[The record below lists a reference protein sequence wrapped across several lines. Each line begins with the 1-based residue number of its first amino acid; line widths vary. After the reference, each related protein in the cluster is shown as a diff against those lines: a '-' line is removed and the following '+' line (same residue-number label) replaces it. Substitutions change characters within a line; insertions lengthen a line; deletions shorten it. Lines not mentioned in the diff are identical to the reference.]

1 MRNTIRIPKN
11 HTWLAGSLVCENL
24 IVNGE
29 LTITGELT
37 ARRVTGRGAI
47 DAGTITAETV
57 RCENVRADA
66 LNARRLCSKNVT
78 AGVMRLG
85 NEFKSAYAENAAE
98 SAGSFEYAPEYERRR
113 TDGEA
118 ESEYAQNAES
128 VTEFF
133 DIDTEELNGSGG
145 EPDTADCGETAEAHY
160 DANEYNK
167 VVETRDKT
175 DADVGKSGTDSE
187 TSVIN
192 YDRLLDDPAFLRLR
206 ALYAMEREY
215 GGTWRLEP
223 NLVPTDTP
231 YTEYISPAATAA

>member
-11 HTWLAGSLVCENL
+11 HTWITGSLVCENL

-29 LTITGELT
+29 LTVTGELT
-37 ARRVTGRGAI
+37 AKRVTGRGTV
-47 DAGTITAETV
+47 DAGTITAEIV
-57 RCENVRADA
+57 RCENVRADT
-66 LNARRLCSKNVT
+66 LNARHLCSKNVT

-85 NEFKSAYAENAAE
+85 NDFKSAYAE

-118 ESEYAQNAES
+118 ESSESGALESEYAQNAES
-128 VTEFF
+128 GAEFF
-133 DIDTEELNGSGG
+133 DIDTDELNGSGG
-145 EPDTADCGETAEAHY
+145 EPDTADCGETAEARN

-167 VVETRDKT
+167 VAETR
-175 DADVGKSGTDSE
+175 SEPCSDSE

-215 GGTWRLEP
+215 GGTWHLEP
-223 NLVPTDTP
+223 NPAPTTDAP
-231 YTEYISPAATAA
+231 YTEYIFPAATAA

>member
-24 IVNGE
+24 VVNGE
-29 LTITGELT
+29 LTITGELI
-37 ARRVTGRGAI
+37 ARRVTGRGTV
-47 DAGTITAETV
+47 DAGTVTAEIV

-85 NEFKSAYAENAAE
+85 NEFKAAYAENAAE
-98 SAGSFEYAPEYERRR
+98 SAGSFEYAPEYERLQ

-118 ESEYAQNAES
+118 ESAES
-128 VTEFF
+128 GAEFF
-133 DIDTEELNGSGG
+133 DVDTDELNASGG
-145 EPDTADCGETAEAHY
+145 EPDKESPEP
-160 DANEYNK
+160 
-167 VVETRDKT
+167 
-175 DADVGKSGTDSE
+175 DADNE
-187 TSVIN
+187 ARVIN

-223 NLVPTDTP
+223 NPEPDTP
-231 YTEYISPAATAA
+231 YAEDIFSAATAA

>member
-29 LTITGELT
+29 LTITGELM
-37 ARRVTGRGAI
+37 ARRVTGRGTV

-85 NEFKSAYAENAAE
+85 NDFKAVYVKSAE
-98 SAGSFEYAPEYERRR
+98 SFEYAPEYERRQAYS
-113 TDGEA
+113 EA
-118 ESEYAQNAES
+118 ESAGSFEYAQEYEHRQAYSEAES
-128 VTEFF
+128 AESGAEFF
-133 DIDTEELNGSGG
+133 DIDTEELNASGG
-145 EPDTADCGETAEAHY
+145 EPDKESSEP
-160 DANEYNK
+160 
-167 VVETRDKT
+167 
-175 DADVGKSGTDSE
+175 DADSE
-187 TSVIN
+187 ARVIN

-223 NLVPTDTP
+223 NPVPPED
-231 YTEYISPAATAA
+231 IFPAATAA